1 MRGWILC
8 WLLVGAS
15 VAPSPAASADEEL
28 RVLQLYRERAE
39 RPFDADPERRDAVIE
54 GLARVV
60 DEARAAARRPVFAA
74 ARAAWLH
81 LVFRNH
87 WDLDPAA
94 PGVNATGLALLDEVL
109 GRGRAPAEG
118 AFAADWDGAVP
129 SRLATAMAALA
140 LAQAYE
146 NEELV
151 RLEDV
156 AVAAAAA
163 LEGSSRAD
171 TPEDRLADAL
181 LATAL
186 LMLHKNSGDPARR
199 AAADRVLARLDG
211 VAIADDATAAQL
223 AIARAMRARLAG
235 EDTRPAFGFRAL
247 RPPPA
252 APPAFPEDVRRR
264 LAALPDARL
273 AALFEGVYATLVVR
287 LPRTAGD
294 FAWDYGDS
302 PGYAAEVLHA
312 TGRDDLVREIA
323 ARERSLVARP
333 TPARLT
339 EISFGV
345 DALAAAAGDPD
356 PAHARPAEAAWR
368 RAVAFGAL
376 VSSFDR
382 HYLDRLDA
390 WTGGGG
396 YDYGATT
403 LSAQVA
409 LTQLAFA
416 ARRPGEALLA
426 GLLDPARV
434 GARIAEACDR
444 IAWSPE
450 LRLYRSGAGRDAAPS
465 LLSNATLLLLLL
477 RLHERGETGALDRA
491 AQVASG
497 LDALWDPV
505 RGAYFANPAERDGGG
520 YTSLSSNSYA
530 LLALLRLHRATGA
543 PIHLERARAVAEFI
557 RRDLHAGGVLHHHV
571 HRGRPTAGDLWC
583 PGCSWRVLAILLEWA
598 RGATPSWTAPRPDD
612 ATR

>member
-1 MRGWILC
+1 MRGWLLG
-8 WLLVGAS
+8 WLLVWAS
-15 VAPSPAASADEEL
+15 VAPAPAASADEAL
-28 RVLQLYRERAE
+28 RVLRLYLERVE
-39 RPFDADPERRDAVIE
+39 RPFDADPARRDAVIE
-54 GLARVV
+54 GLARVA
-60 DEARAAARRPVFAA
+60 DAARDAARQPVFAA

-109 GRGRAPAEG
+109 ERGRAPAEG
-118 AFAADWDGAVP
+118 AFAVDWSAAAP

-151 RLEDV
+151 RLED
-156 AVAAAAA
+156 AAIAAAAA

-171 TPEDRLADAL
+171 TAEERLADAL
-181 LATAL
+181 LASAL

-199 AAADRVLARLDG
+199 AAAERVLARLDG
-211 VAIADDATAAQL
+211 AAASVAGDEATAVQL
-223 AIARAMRARLAG
+223 AIARAMRAHLAG
-235 EDTRPAFGFRAL
+235 EDARPAFGFRAL

-264 LAALPDARL
+264 LAALPDPRL
-273 AALFEGVYATLVVR
+273 AALCEGVYATLVDR
-287 LPRTAGD
+287 LPRAAGD

-312 TGRDDLVREIA
+312 TGRGDLVREIA

-333 TPARLT
+333 TPVRLT

-390 WTGGGG
+390 WRGGGG

-409 LTQLAFA
+409 LAQLAFA

-434 GARIAEACDR
+434 GTRIAEACDR

-557 RRDLHAGGVLHHHV
+557 RRDLRAGGVLHHHV

-583 PGCSWRVLAILLEWA
+583 PGCNWRVLAILLEWA
-598 RGATPSWTAPRPDD
+598 RAEAS
-612 ATR
+612 